1 MKKIY
6 YKKFLPT
13 RRVKVTNFK
22 GVSLDGYSKSL
33 PIDYSLKQENLK
45 LLNGALVSSLSPKSV
60 DLVFDEKI
68 DKIIPYNEN
77 GLKLLVVLESK
88 NYVLKMQDGSM
99 IKSQIPKT
107 CDIHSAAVYRY
118 GEDNFVILAT
128 SNGLKKLQNEIIED
142 CVITFTGYSV
152 RKNNRPNYCSA
163 TILHR
168 LIGYKVLTRADI

>member
-13 RRVKVTNFK
+13 RRVKVASFK

-33 PIDYSLKQENLK
+33 PIDYSIKQENLK
-45 LLNGALVSSLSPKSV
+45 VLNGALVSSLSPKSV

-68 DKIIPYNEN
+68 NKIIPYNEN

-88 NYVLKMQDGSM
+88 NYILKMQDGSV
-99 IKSQIPKT
+99 IKSQISKT

-118 GEDNFVILAT
+118 GED
-128 SNGLKKLQNEIIED
+128 K
-142 CVITFTGYSV
+142 
-152 RKNNRPNYCSA
+152 
-163 TILHR
+163 TIMKSFLG
-168 LIGYKVLTRADI
+168 IK